1 MFPGSVSSLKGVA
14 SPVKGLFRVFSLQR
28 PHQNVPARVTRR
40 AFYYGRFTVDLLS
53 GGEMIARALEDEGV
67 EYIFGYPG
75 GAVLH
80 IYDALFKD
88 CKVPHV
94 LVRHEQ
100 AATHAA
106 DGYARATGKP
116 GVVLVTSGPGAT
128 NAITGIAT
136 AYMDSIPMVVLSG
149 QVQSHLIGE
158 DAFQETDMIGI
169 SRPIVKH
176 SFMVKRAEDIPGIMK
191 KAFYI
196 ASSGRPGPVVIDIPK
211 DLTRPDEK
219 FEYHYPASV
228 KMRSYAP
235 AQRGHTGQVKK
246 AAKLLLSAKRPVIY
260 AGGGVIQGEGS
271 ELLTRLARE
280 LNYPVTNT
288 LMGLGAFP
296 ATDRQFLGMLGMH
309 GLYEANMAMHH
320 SDVIFAIGA
329 RFDDRVTNTVSKFCP
344 GAKIIHVDVDP
355 AAISKTV
362 PADIPIVG
370 PVVSVLE
377 ELLTQVS
384 VIRGKEKDLPD
395 QGALERWW
403 TQIDEWRASHGLWT
417 GRRYSESKMIM
428 PQQVIDSLYR
438 VTDGNAYV
446 TSDVGQHQMFAAQ
459 YYRFDQPRRW
469 INSGGLGTMGFGLP
483 AALGVQLAFPDMD
496 VACVTGEGSIQMNIQ
511 ELSTCTQ
518 YKTPVKIINLRNNYL
533 GMVKQWQDMQYEG
546 RYAMSTYEDSL
557 PDFVKLMEA
566 YGHVGMEVHELA
578 DLDAKMEEAFAMK
591 DKLVF
596 LDIFID
602 PMEHVYPMHIAPNGS
617 MKDMWLSKNE
627 RT

>member
-1 MFPGSVSSLKGVA
+1 ME
-14 SPVKGLFRVFSLQR
+14 
-28 PHQNVPARVTRR
+28 
-40 AFYYGRFTVDLLS
+40 LLS

-136 AYMDSIPMVVLSG
+136 AYMDSIPMVVFSG

-176 SFMVKRAEDIPGIMK
+176 SFMVKKAEDIPIMIK
-191 KAFYI
+191 KAFHI
-196 ASSGRPGPVVIDIPK
+196 AATGRPGPVVIDIPK
-211 DLTRPDEK
+211 DITRPDEK
-219 FEYHYPASV
+219 FEYRYPRTV

-235 AQRGHTGQVKK
+235 AQRGHTGQIKK
-246 AAKLLLSAKRPVIY
+246 AAKLLLAAKRPVIY
-260 AGGGVIQGEGS
+260 AGGGVVQGEGS
-271 ELLTRLARE
+271 ALLTRLARE

-288 LMGLGAFP
+288 LMGLGAYP

-309 GLYEANMAMHH
+309 GFYEANMAMHH
-320 SDVIFAIGA
+320 SDVILAIGA

-355 AAISKTV
+355 ASISKTV

-370 PVVSVLE
+370 PVQAVLE
-377 ELLTQVS
+377 ELLTQLAG
-384 VIRGKEKDLPD
+384 IREKEGDLPD

-403 TQIDEWRASHGLWT
+403 TQIDEWRGKHGLWT
-417 GRRYSESKMIM
+417 GRRYSDSKMIM
-428 PQQVIDSLYR
+428 PQQVIESLYR
-438 VTDGNAYV
+438 VTDGDAYV

-483 AALGVQLAFPDMD
+483 AAMGVQLAFPDMA

-518 YKTPVKIINLRNNYL
+518 YNTPIKIINLRNNYL

-557 PDFVKLMEA
+557 PDFVKLVEA
-566 YGHVGMEVHELA
+566 YGHVGMQVTELSQ
-578 DLDAKMEEAFAMK
+578 LDAKMEEAFAMK

-596 LDIFID
+596 LDIIID
-602 PMEHVYPMHIAPNGS
+602 PMEHVYPMHVAPNGS